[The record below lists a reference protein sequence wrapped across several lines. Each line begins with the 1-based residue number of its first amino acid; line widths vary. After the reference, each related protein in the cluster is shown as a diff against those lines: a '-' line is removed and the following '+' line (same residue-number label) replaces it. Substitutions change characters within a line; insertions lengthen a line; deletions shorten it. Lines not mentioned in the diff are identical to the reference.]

1 MIPPIAGAH
10 SEFSVP
16 IPFDE
21 ANPEAMMTL
30 DLLKEMYIG
39 KEHPFLTSS
48 RDGFTWL
55 IIPKTITKVF
65 DANSFTV
72 EAPSALRI
80 PDREGASNGLPT
92 ERGI

>member
-1 MIPPIAGAH
+1 MIPPIAEAH

-21 ANPEAMMTL
+21 SNPEAMMTL
-30 DLLKEMYIG
+30 DLLKEMYVG

-55 IIPKTITKVF
+55 IIPKTITKVI
-65 DANSFTV
+65 DANQFTV

-80 PDREGASNGLPT
+80 PKGTGAIDG
-92 ERGI
+92 

>member
-1 MIPPIAGAH
+1 MIPPIAEAH

-21 ANPEAMMTL
+21 SNPEAMMTL
-30 DLLKEMYIG
+30 DLLKEMYVG

-65 DANSFTV
+65 DANSITV
-72 EAPSALRI
+72 EAPSLHGF
-80 PDREGASNGLPT
+80 PDRAGASNG
-92 ERGI
+92 